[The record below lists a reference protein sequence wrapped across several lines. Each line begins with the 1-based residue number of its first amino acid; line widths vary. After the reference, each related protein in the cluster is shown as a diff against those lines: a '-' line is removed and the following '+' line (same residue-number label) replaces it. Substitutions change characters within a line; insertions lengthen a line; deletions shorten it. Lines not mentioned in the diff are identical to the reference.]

1 MAATSSSSRSTFRL
15 ASKTFFLTFPQCNFP
30 LDQFVQRIQDF
41 FIEKNRIIEKGV
53 ASQEQHQDGHPH
65 LHAFIVIDKQIST
78 CNPAYFDNLVV
89 PAKHPN
95 IVSHLRGSH
104 LQTINYVIKDGT
116 YLSFPPQFDLKAYIE
131 IRTPKEKPVRATKEP
146 KIPMTQQIAARIEEG
161 ATLNQID
168 DLFPHYVMTHL
179 HQLQRYLEF
188 RDTRRL
194 QNQRAQAHTLTFRV
208 KPADGHCTSS
218 NLQLASWLNSMIFNR
233 SIPHRPTQMWV
244 KSPPGSGKSSLINQ
258 LEDEFGVSIYRWP
271 LEEQWFDGYTDG
283 AFDLIVLD
291 EYKAQKKITQ
301 LNPILSGD
309 RVPLSRRGLP
319 PYVKHDILPVLIL
332 SNYSPSEA
340 YSKSLPTA
348 LEALESRLK
357 VVTFLEGQVIRLES
371 DLPAL
376 EQIPTPSPPS
386 PPPMSTP
393 ELSSSFYRNRELIEH
408 EDDIHYDPPND
419 PSFFTRSYL
428 ADAAKRIRASSAKRE
443 TRDEESSSST
453 DEIPLRSKKL
463 RAPRSYPKIS
473 RFFEEEAECS
483 EQSCDD
489 SFESDEDPTL
499 GGFIV
504 SSDNEE

>member
-1 MAATSSSSRSTFRL
+1 MAASNSSPRSFRL
-15 ASKTFFLTFPQCNFP
+15 ASKTFFLTFPQCDFP
-30 LDQFVQRIQDF
+30 LEDFVKRIQDF
-41 FIEKNRIIEKGV
+41 FLEKRRIILKGV
-53 ASQEQHQDGHPH
+53 ASQEQHQDGHLH

-95 IVSHLRGSH
+95 IVSHLRGTNH
-104 LQTINYVIKDGT
+104 QTMSYVMKDGN
-116 YLSFPPQFDLKAYIE
+116 YKSFPPEFDIHSYMNTYTAKPKAQAA
-131 IRTPKEKPVRATKEP
+131 PKERKV
-146 KIPMTQQIAARIEEG
+146 PMSHQVAAMIEEG
-161 ATLNQID
+161 ATLAQID
-168 DLFPHYVMTHL
+168 DQFPYYVMTHL
-179 HQLQRYLEF
+179 APLQRYLEY
-188 RDTRRL
+188 RDLRKL
-194 QNQRAQAHTLTFRV
+194 QNQRALAHTLTFRV

-244 KSPPGSGKSSLINQ
+244 KTAPGAGKSSLINQ

-332 SNYSPSEA
+332 SNYSHSEA
-340 YSKSLPTA
+340 YHKSLPTA

-357 VVTFLEGQVIRLES
+357 VVTFLEGQMIRLES

-386 PPPMSTP
+386 PLPMSTP

-428 ADAAKRIRASSAKRE
+428 ADAARRIRASSAKRE